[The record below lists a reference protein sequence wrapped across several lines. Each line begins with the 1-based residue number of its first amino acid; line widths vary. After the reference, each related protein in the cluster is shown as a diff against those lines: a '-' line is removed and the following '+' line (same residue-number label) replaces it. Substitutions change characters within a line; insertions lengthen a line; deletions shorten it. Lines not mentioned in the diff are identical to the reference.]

1 MAREQEQEV
10 ELTLESVTSHRTLD
24 GVEELSLN
32 TTDGHIEARL
42 HAAPNGAPAVV
53 WVGGAGGGLD
63 GPAWGMYPRLAARLA
78 AQEIASLRLDYRR
91 PNQLEDCVMDTL
103 IGTEYLALKCGYQS
117 IALVGHSFGG
127 AVVIAAGALTQTV
140 TAVVAMSSQTYG
152 TDLVPRL
159 SPRPLLL
166 VHGSADEILPD
177 VCSRNI
183 YERAK
188 EPKEL
193 HLYPGCR
200 HGLDECREQVDDVV
214 VGWLV
219 RQLAPNKVPQ

>member
-1 MAREQEQEV
+1 MAGKQEV
-10 ELTLESVTSHRTLD
+10 ELTLESVTAHRTIE

-32 TTDGHIEARL
+32 TTDGIITARL
-42 HAAPNGAPAVV
+42 HPAPDGAPAVV
-53 WVGGAGGGLD
+53 WVGGSGGGLD
-63 GPAWGMYPRLAARLA
+63 GPAWGMYPRLAGQLA
-78 AQEIASLRLDYRR
+78 ARGIASLRLHYRR

-103 IGTEYLALKCGYQS
+103 IGAEYLALKCGYQS

-127 AVVIAAGALTQTV
+127 AVVIAAGALSNTV

-152 TDLVPRL
+152 TDLVPRI

-166 VHGSADEILPD
+166 LHGSADEVLSD
-177 VCSRNI
+177 ACSRYI
-183 YERAK
+183 YAHAK

-193 HLYPGCR
+193 RLYPGCG
-200 HGLDECREQVDDVV
+200 HGLDECREQVDTEV

-219 RQLAPNKVPQ
+219 KQLTAPKAVH